1 MSTAQFEGGYIPWRE
16 TRIKKI
22 VSVMGE
28 DFFKDATGLELGC
41 GYGHTGREL
50 IDRFNCKMTFSDGRP
65 THPAGFAKINPDQE
79 LVLLDQD
86 KPWDHAFQRQFD
98 FVIHWGVLYH
108 LDNWQRDLETA
119 IKHTKVLFLETEVCD
134 SLDPDFEIKIQE
146 VASANDQAVNGI
158 GTKPSPAFV
167 EKILDQ
173 NNCNW
178 TRYDDRDLNASRS
191 GNPNIGHRYDWV
203 AVEDERWE
211 HGLRRFWIID
221 NR

>member
-16 TRIKKI
+16 SRIKKI
-22 VSVMGE
+22 VSIMGE
-28 DFFKDATGLELGC
+28 DFFQGAKGLELGC

-50 IDRFNCKMTFSDGRP
+50 IDRFNCKMTFTDARE
-65 THPAGFAKINPDQE
+65 THPKGFAKVNPDQE
-79 LVLLDQD
+79 LLMLDQD
-86 KPWDHAFQRQFD
+86 QPWDLGEEFD

-108 LDNWQRDLETA
+108 LDNWVQDLENTLR
-119 IKHTKVLFLETEVCD
+119 HSKVVFLETEVCD
-134 SLDPDFEIKIQE
+134 SLDPDFEIKIRE
-146 VASANDQAVNGI
+146 KAFANDQAVNGI
-158 GTKPSPAFV
+158 GTKQSPAFV

-178 TRYDDRDLNASRS
+178 TRYDDADLNASRS
-191 GNPNIGHRYDWV
+191 KDPNIGHRYDWKPV
-203 AVEDERWE
+203 NDKRWE